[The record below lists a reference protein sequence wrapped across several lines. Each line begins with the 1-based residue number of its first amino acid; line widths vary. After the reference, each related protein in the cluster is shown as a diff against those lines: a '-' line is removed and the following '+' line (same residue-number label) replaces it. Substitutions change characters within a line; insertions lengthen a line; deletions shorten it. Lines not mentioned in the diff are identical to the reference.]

1 MRFREEVTIRAAQ
14 ETLSHLSIFECMS
27 ASFRQ
32 ALNAH
37 SNLASEKH
45 YIFAGRPTRIRVVGK
60 RLAEYSFLP
69 FSHLQM
75 DHAHSDS
82 FQLTIDLWDEAETGI
97 PCPVGSHDV
106 LIVQRTVTA
115 SPDSR
120 FLIEQDPNAL
130 VSFDRKSR
138 HFVCSFAFADKLV
151 DRSKPLNRLLAL
163 WYKDRGIPIIHAGL
177 VADSDHG
184 VLIAGSGG
192 AGKSTLAMVCVHF
205 GFDFLG
211 DDQAGLERTAD
222 GSFVGHSLYNSVR
235 LNRDHLNNLFPQ
247 FLNVSHTD
255 CFRDDKSAVFLSEV
269 LPKQL
274 RSVVPIRVL
283 VLPRIVD
290 APNSRIYHV
299 TKAEALSVL
308 ASSSIITML
317 GFDANDVD
325 QVASFVERVPVYRIE
340 LGYRMEEIPH
350 LIRQLI
356 SEVPEK

>member
-1 MRFREEVTIRAAQ
+1 LRLREEVTIRAVQ
-14 ETLSHLSIFECMS
+14 ETLSHSSVFECMF
-27 ASFRQ
+27 ASFQQ

-45 YIFAGRPTRIRVVGK
+45 YLFAGRPTRVRVVGK

-75 DHAHSDS
+75 DYLHSDN

-97 PCPVGSHDV
+97 PCPVGSQDV
-106 LIVQRTVTA
+106 LITQRTITA

-120 FLIEQDPNAL
+120 FLIEQDLNSL
-130 VSFDRKSR
+130 VSFNRKSR
-138 HFVCSFAFADKLV
+138 HFVCSFASANKLV

-163 WYKDRGIPIIHAGL
+163 WYKDRGIPIIHAGF
-177 VADSDHG
+177 VADSDRG

-192 AGKSTLAMVCVHF
+192 AGKSTLAMICLHS
-205 GFDFLG
+205 GFYFLG
-211 DDQAGLERTAD
+211 DDQTGLEKTAS

-247 FLNVSHTD
+247 FRNVSHTD

-283 VLPRIVD
+283 VLPRIVN
-290 APNSRIYHV
+290 APDSRMYHA

-308 ASSSIITML
+308 ASSSIVTML
-317 GFDANDVD
+317 GFDANDLD
-325 QVASFVERVPVYRIE
+325 QIASFVERVPVYQIE
-340 LGYRMEEIPH
+340 LGYRMEGIPH

-356 SEVPEK
+356 SRGV

>member
-1 MRFREEVTIRAAQ
+1 MQAA
-14 ETLSHLSIFECMS
+14 ELSHSSVFECMS

-45 YIFAGRPTRIRVVGK
+45 YLFAGRPTRICVVGK
-60 RLAEYSFLP
+60 HLAEYSFLP
-69 FSHLQM
+69 FSHLQT
-75 DHAHSDS
+75 DHPHSDN
-82 FQLTIDLWDEAETGI
+82 FQLTIDLWDETETGI
-97 PCPVGSHDV
+97 SCPIRLHDE
-106 LIVQRTVTA
+106 LIAQRTVTA

-138 HFVCSFAFADKLV
+138 HFICSFGSADKFV

-177 VADSDHG
+177 VADSDRG

-192 AGKSTLAMVCVHF
+192 AGKSTLAMVCLHS
-205 GFDFLG
+205 GFYFLG
-211 DDQAGLERTAD
+211 DDQIGLERTA
-222 GSFVGHSLYNSVR
+222 GGLFVGHSLYNSVR
-235 LNRDHLNNLFPQ
+235 LNRDHLNNLFPE

-255 CFRDDKSAVFLSEV
+255 CFRDDKSVVFLSEV

-290 APNSRIYHV
+290 VPKSRMYHA
-299 TKAEALSVL
+299 TKTEALSVL
-308 ASSSIITML
+308 VSSSIVTML
-317 GFDANDVD
+317 GFDANDAD
-325 QVASFVERVPVYRIE
+325 QMASFVERVPVYRIE
-340 LGYRMEEIPH
+340 LGYRMEKIPH